1 MEVEGFRV
9 AKKDSG
15 SSGITNPN
23 SRQMTEM
30 QWLDGEHQSRRPF
43 GAEADTR
50 LSPIVATTKCRPVMP
65 SIQNSKECQKSGFL
79 CEILWF

>member
-15 SSGITNPN
+15 SSEITNPN

-30 QWLDGEHQSRRPF
+30 QWLDGEHQS
-43 GAEADTR
+43 
-50 LSPIVATTKCRPVMP
+50 
-65 SIQNSKECQKSGFL
+65 
-79 CEILWF
+79 

>member
-43 GAEADTR
+43 RGRSGHTALANR
-50 LSPIVATTKCRPVMP
+50 CHNKMSPCDAIYPKLQGMP
-65 SIQNSKECQKSGFL
+65 
-79 CEILWF
+79 EIWIFM